1 MHFIISSDKTL
12 QHAEGSSTK
21 NELFFLFGGMCSLFF
36 GPAQL
41 HSDLN
46 LWPLPAYKESLLQ
59 NSGSADCPIQKM
71 FLRQLFKPKT

>member
-1 MHFIISSDKTL
+1 MQRDPPPKMNWSFSSVEC
-12 QHAEGSSTK
+12 A
-21 NELFFLFGGMCSLFF
+21 LFF